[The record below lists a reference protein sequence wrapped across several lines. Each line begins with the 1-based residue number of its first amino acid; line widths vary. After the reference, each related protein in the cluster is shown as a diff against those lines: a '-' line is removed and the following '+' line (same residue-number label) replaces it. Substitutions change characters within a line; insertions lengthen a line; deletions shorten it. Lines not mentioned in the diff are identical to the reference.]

1 MAGPFVP
8 LPLPWESQENHG
20 IFCVAQV
27 AAEAE
32 AELLRAQLIESCGR
46 VVGKALAPQSLLAA
60 LTLAHPCCFS

>member
-8 LPLPWESQENHG
+8 LPLPWESQESHG

-27 AAEAE
+27 AAE

-46 VVGKALAPQSLLAA
+46 VVGKALAPHSLLAA
-60 LTLAHPCCFS
+60 LTPAHPCCFS